1 MTRKYDENLHSY
13 EYEFFW
19 PIVVIV
25 FDQVNDRIIATDMN
39 DALLS
44 ILYI

>member
-1 MTRKYDENLHSY
+1 MMKFCILMNMN
-13 EYEFFW
+13 FFW

-39 DALLS
+39 DASLS
-44 ILYI
+44 ILNI